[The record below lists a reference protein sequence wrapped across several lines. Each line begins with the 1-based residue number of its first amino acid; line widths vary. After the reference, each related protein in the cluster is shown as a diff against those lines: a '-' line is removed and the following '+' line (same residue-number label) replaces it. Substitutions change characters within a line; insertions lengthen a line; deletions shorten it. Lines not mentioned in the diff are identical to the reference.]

1 MASIAAE
8 KKQQGQAIAMVPM
21 GQSTQPLVVTLT
33 GRNNDFSYPTQSE
46 VYDEIILS
54 KGYTQVRDDTDP
66 TGFKNRRGSSNFAY
80 FFKHPD
86 PTHKPQE
93 LVFRRTREQVIFDG
107 KTPKVS
113 NIETLYN
120 QGYIRED
127 KDSIRS
133 RSNWLESARLNI
145 APQIY
150 FYGYIKKPNQNS
162 GLYLAVV
169 SEGFDTDLHH
179 FYSDVYTPALQGI
192 PTNALTP
199 TDIAIQR
206 QITQQLNTTA
216 KVLELVCF
224 DIKPL
229 NTVISYKQDGCHKE
243 ASLANPIVRLI
254 DWDGDYCIKYSDHMN
269 EAIEIRESTTS
280 IGRHG
285 RQVTRYTTTRKI
297 NKDLE
302 AHISNIIMAN
312 HFFVN
317 FDRNIFAEYFN
328 SKKQELESLKPK
340 LAEYFC
346 SVVYGDPD
354 DMFGSDAASLYH
366 FFSRHYLQ
374 QRDQPIPGRIDVSP
388 FKQADKNHPTE
399 RPGHAMCRKLFREMY
414 KRIFVINEAALA
426 AQPQLAAQSV
436 AQLAAQPVAQL
447 AAQPQTEE
455 KKQVP
460 LHEQERVRKI
470 YRDDMSSGSES
481 GESLHSDSDYR
492 TAYSRG
498 GKRKK
503 RTRKT
508 RHKTRR
514 KHKKRHKTKRKN
526 KKHRRNRNHNRNRK
540 NKETRK
546 HKKRH
551 RRKKKSRK
559 H

>member
-8 KKQQGQAIAMVPM
+8 KKQQGPGIAMVPM
-21 GQSTQPLVVTLT
+21 GQSIAPLEVKLT
-33 GRNNDFSYPTQSE
+33 GRNDDFSYPTQSE

-93 LVFRRTREQVIFDG
+93 LVFRRTRDQVMFDG

-127 KDSIRS
+127 RDSIRS
-133 RSNWLESARLNI
+133 RSNWLKSAKENI

-179 FYSDVYTPALQGI
+179 FYRDVYTPALQGI

-216 KVLELVCF
+216 KKLELVCF
-224 DIKPL
+224 DIKPM
-229 NTVISYKQDGCHKE
+229 NTVISYKPDGCHKE
-243 ASLANPIVRLI
+243 ASLENPIVRLI
-254 DWDGDYCIKYSDHMN
+254 DWDGDFCIKYSDHMN
-269 EAIEIRESTTS
+269 RDIQISSSTTS

-302 AHISNIIMAN
+302 AYISNIIMAN

-340 LAEYFC
+340 LSEYFC
-346 SVVYGDPD
+346 SVFYGNPG

-366 FFSRHYLQ
+366 FFARHYLQ
-374 QRDQPIPGRIDVSP
+374 QRDDPLYRIQGRIDVSP

-414 KRIFVINEAALA
+414 KRIFVINRAALA
-426 AQPQLAAQSV
+426 AQPQV
-436 AQLAAQPVAQL
+436 AQLE
-447 AAQPQTEE
+447 AQPQAEE

-460 LHEQERVRKI
+460 LHEQETVRKT
-470 YRDDMSSGSES
+470 YRDDDMSSGSES
-481 GESLHSDSDYR
+481 GESSHSDSDYR
-492 TAYSRG
+492 TPESRG

-503 RTRKT
+503 RTR
-508 RHKTRR
+508 KTRR

-526 KKHRRNRNHNRNRK
+526 KKHRRNRNSNRK
-540 NKETRK
+540 NKQTRK